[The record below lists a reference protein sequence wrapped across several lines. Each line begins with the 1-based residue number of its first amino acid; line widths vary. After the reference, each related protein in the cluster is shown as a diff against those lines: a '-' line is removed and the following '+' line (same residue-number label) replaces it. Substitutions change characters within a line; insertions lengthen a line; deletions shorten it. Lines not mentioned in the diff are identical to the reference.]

1 MRAMTV
7 IAAAVGELKNQA
19 QTVEGDR
26 SLPTIVGGVLS
37 AVFVVLGVL
46 AVIFIIIGGINYTV
60 SQGDP
65 SKVKKA
71 KNTILYAIVGL
82 IIALMAFAITNFAM
96 NALQNAN

>member
-60 SQGDP
+60 SQG
-65 SKVKKA
+65 
-71 KNTILYAIVGL
+71 LYAIVGL

>member
-19 QTVEGDR
+19 QTVGGDR

-37 AVFVVLGVL
+37 AVFVVLGIL

-65 SKVKKA
+65 GKVKKA